1 MVKRPRISLY
11 LPYISPHL
19 PYISLTSPLYLQ
31 AISRMVKRPAQ
42 LIHYNI
48 TKVRAR
54 VRVRVSSS

>member
-48 TKVRAR
+48 TKVR
-54 VRVRVSSS
+54 VRVRLG